1 MLLRVVQNAF
11 SLNHSRR
18 WYYNMQHVHNVHNM
32 QEDEKESVKCPMRVI
47 RDAHGTHRVTHRV
60 VFLLHDKAQSGRLD
74 SSKSPPA
81 PYSEN
86 W

>member
-1 MLLRVVQNAF
+1 MHRAVVVFLLLRVVQNAF

-18 WYYNMQHVHNVHNM
+18 WYYNMQHVHNM

-47 RDAHGTHRVTHRV
+47 RDAHGTHRV
-60 VFLLHDKAQSGRLD
+60 VFLLRDKAQSGRLD

-81 PYSEN
+81 P
-86 W
+86 

>member
-1 MLLRVVQNAF
+1 MHRAVVVFLLLRVVQNAF

-18 WYYNMQHVHNVHNM
+18 WYYNMQHVHNM

-47 RDAHGTHRVTHRV
+47 RDTHGTHRVTHKV

-81 PYSEN
+81 P
-86 W
+86 